1 MKYSYSL
8 LVVCFLLLLTRV
20 SNAQKGLD
28 DIYQFNYLSLSPA
41 MTGERGNYG
50 LSIFLGNQFNGT
62 LRPNQVSQVFSI
74 DGILN
79 TGPHAIGFQGFNNN
93 LGFQRSSGFNLN
105 HSYEIVTEN
114 LEFQIGTDI
123 GATILPN
130 ILNTTIQDRFKL
142 FAGFG
147 FLTKGEKWWMNISA
161 PLLLSDQIA
170 QFQLGGRKF
179 NFMGG
184 YFLGDPEILGAGIS
198 GLASLGDANTSN
210 YHLNTKVWIYNR
222 WIAGIS
228 VRNVN
233 ATSDRPS
240 GIKVVPSLEYNLNN
254 SSQFGLAYDNNP
266 QDFRLTSF
274 QQANNPSLL
283 YVFYRYNVFPEDKK
297 PLLNLF

>member
-1 MKYSYSL
+1 MKNTL
-8 LVVCFLLLLTRV
+8 IIICFTLCSITTF
-20 SNAQKGLD
+20 AQKGLD

-41 MTGERGNYG
+41 MAGERGNYG

-74 DGILN
+74 DGVID
-79 TGPHAIGFQGFNNN
+79 TGPHAIGFQGFNNT

-105 HSYEIVTEN
+105 HSYEIKTQN
-114 LEFQIGTDI
+114 LEIQIGTDI
-123 GATILPN
+123 GAAILPN
-130 ILNTTIQDRFKL
+130 ILNTSLSQRFKL
-142 FAGFG
+142 FGGFG
-147 FLTKGEKWWMNISA
+147 LLTKGEKWWANISS
-161 PLLLSDQIA
+161 PLLLSDQLA
-170 QFQLGGRKF
+170 QLQLGGRKF

-210 YHLNTKVWIYNR
+210 YHLNTKIWIYNR
-222 WIAGIS
+222 WIAGVS

-233 ATSDRPS
+233 GSSDNPS

-254 SSQFGLAYDNNP
+254 SSQFGLAFDSSP
-266 QDFRLTSF
+266 QDFRLSGL
-274 QQANNPSLL
+274 QQANNPALL
-283 YVFYRYNVFPEDKK
+283 YVFYRYSVFAEGKQ